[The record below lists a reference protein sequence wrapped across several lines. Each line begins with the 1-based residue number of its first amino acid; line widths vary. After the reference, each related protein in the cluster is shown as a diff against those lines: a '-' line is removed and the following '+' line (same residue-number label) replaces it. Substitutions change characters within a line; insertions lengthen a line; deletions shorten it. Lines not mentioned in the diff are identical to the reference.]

1 LPLGLGRGL
10 VLEVD
15 PERDARFWLGLYE
28 IELARYVRELC
39 TTGTTSFDLG
49 SESGFYAL
57 VFARRGGGRALAVEA
72 NPTTS
77 ERLRCNVAANP
88 DLAPL
93 IEVLNT
99 RVAME
104 TTETTV
110 SLDELAYGA
119 GGFVPDLVKLDVEG
133 FEVKAIRGAE
143 RLLSERRPH
152 LIVETHDE
160 DLDAACREL
169 LEEHGYPVEPVEPR
183 RWLPEVRT
191 ASFNRW
197 LVARGRP
204 SA

>member
-1 LPLGLGRGL
+1 M
-10 VLEVD
+10 LEVD

-28 IELARYVRELC
+28 IELAPHVRELC
-39 TTGTTSFDLG
+39 TPGSTSFDLG

-77 ERLRCNVAANP
+77 ERLRRNVAANP
-88 DLAPL
+88 GLAPL

-104 TTETTV
+104 TSETTV
-110 SLDELAYGA
+110 SLDELAYRT

-143 RLLSERRPH
+143 RLLSERMPH

-169 LEEHGYPVEPVEPR
+169 LEEHGYTVEPVEPR